1 MLFPNVTKPPC
12 YGAAY
17 RQRESKKERIVKMS
31 YMDTNL
37 GIQELSL
44 NEIEE
49 VEGGWVLIAVAVVA
63 GLACLA
69 VGWDAAHNRAEA
81 AE

>member
-1 MLFPNVTKPPC
+1 
-12 YGAAY
+12 
-17 RQRESKKERIVKMS
+17 MS

-44 NEIEE
+44 NEIEV
-49 VEGGWVLIAVAVVA
+49 VEGGWVLVAVAIVA
-63 GLACLA
+63 GIACVA
-69 VGWDAAHNRAEA
+69 AGWEAAHNRAEA

>member
-1 MLFPNVTKPPC
+1 
-12 YGAAY
+12 
-17 RQRESKKERIVKMS
+17 MS

-49 VEGGWVLIAVAVVA
+49 DEGGWVLIAVAVVA

-69 VGWDAAHNRAEA
+69 VGWDAAHNRPEA

>member
-1 MLFPNVTKPPC
+1 
-12 YGAAY
+12 
-17 RQRESKKERIVKMS
+17 MS

-44 NEIEE
+44 NEIDQ
-49 VEGGWVLIAVAVVA
+49 VEGGALLLAVAIGVGIA
-63 GLACLA
+63 ACLI
-69 VGWDAAHNRAEA
+69 VGWEAAHNRAN

>member
-1 MLFPNVTKPPC
+1 
-12 YGAAY
+12 
-17 RQRESKKERIVKMS
+17 MS

-37 GIQELSL
+37 ALDPSTGIQELSL
-44 NEIEE
+44 NEIEQ

-63 GLACLA
+63 GLACVA
-69 VGWDAAHNRAEA
+69 AGWNAAHNRAEA